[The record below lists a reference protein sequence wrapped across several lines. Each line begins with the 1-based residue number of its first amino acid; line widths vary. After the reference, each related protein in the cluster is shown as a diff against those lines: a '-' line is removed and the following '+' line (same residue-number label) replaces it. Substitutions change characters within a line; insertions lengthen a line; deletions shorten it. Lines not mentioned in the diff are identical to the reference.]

1 MRSSSRENPD
11 TFPTR
16 SFNAMTDQRPRKH
29 NHRLRSRLRT
39 LPKPPSREATLDKV
53 AADEQEIQRLHRF
66 IRQKLTEIEQ
76 VYRYSPVGLVLM
88 DKDYRFV
95 RINERMAEINGL
107 PVEAHI
113 GRTLREV
120 LPDIADRVLEL
131 YRPVYERGEPVL
143 DVEIRRR
150 LPSEPDTERYYLANF
165 FPFRSENG
173 EVIGLIGAVVDIT
186 ERKRHEVALRE
197 NERRFRTFF
206 DSVTDAIFVL
216 DVAQKKFV
224 DVNQRAV
231 DAFGYDRSE
240 LLTKSIG
247 EISLNEPPYTQ
258 AEANEHVR
266 TTLADVAQTV
276 EWRCRRRDGSLFW
289 VEIGFTRDAF
299 GGRDLIFATLR
310 DITRRKEAED
320 RLMKLAEFDPL
331 TGLANRRAFVAA
343 LERAIADSHRR
354 GSRVAVLYL
363 DLDHFKDVNDTL
375 GHPAGDRLLEAVA
388 QRLGK
393 NLRASDMVARFGGD
407 EFAVLM
413 SSLSDPSDAGLLAK
427 KLIDAAASPFP
438 VDANEIYTGLSVGIA
453 VSEAAVDAESML
465 SHADVALYR
474 AKAEGRRTYR
484 FFDDAMDLEVRGRVN
499 LLAELREAIAK
510 EQFFLLYQPQVDIAS
525 GKIIGL
531 EALVRWRHPKRGVI
545 EPMTFIPTAERSGLI
560 MTLGN
565 WVLAQ
570 ACLQAKRWLDE
581 GIAPAYVSVNVSPL
595 QIRTPREWEK
605 AITKILAETRLPP
618 SLLGVELTETALMST
633 TSAHRDVLK
642 RLRRKGVRVAID
654 DFGTGY
660 SSLSYLRR
668 YPVDQIK
675 LAREF
680 IVDPSLD
687 QGDPAI
693 VQAVIGLARLLNME
707 MIAEGVETKQQV
719 ELLASWGCKAAQ
731 GFYFGKPMS
740 ADEMGQSA
748 AAGKTHSEAKIR
760 CVPTVHGTACAD
772 APLRPRSPVGRKMPE
787 AAR

>member
-1 MRSSSRENPD
+1 
-11 TFPTR
+11 
-16 SFNAMTDQRPRKH
+16 MTDQRPRKH
-29 NHRLRSRLRT
+29 NHRQGSGLRT
-39 LPKPPSREATLDKV
+39 LPEPPPRETTLDKV

-206 DSVTDAIFVL
+206 NSVTDAIFVL

-240 LLTKSIG
+240 LLTKTIG

-258 AEANEHVR
+258 AEANEHIR
-266 TTLADVAQTV
+266 TTLAGVAQTV

-510 EQFFLLYQPQVDIAS
+510 EQFFLLYQPQVDIGS

-545 EPMTFIPTAERSGLI
+545 EPMTFIPTAERSELI

-581 GIAPAYVSVNVSPL
+581 GIAPAYVSVNVSHL

-605 AITKILAETRLPP
+605 AITKILAGTRLPP
-618 SLLGVELTETALMST
+618 RLLGVELTETALMT
-633 TSAHRDVLK
+633 TTPAHRDVLK

-731 GFYFGKPMS
+731 GFYLGKPMS
-740 ADEMGQSA
+740 ADEMGQLLRRE
-748 AAGKTHSEAKIR
+748 KHTAKQR
-760 CVPTVHGTACAD
+760 SDACLPSTEPFA
-772 APLRPRSPVGRKMPE
+772 LTRH
-787 AAR
+787 